1 MSKVTVEL
9 KKKQKKPRLN
19 LDELTLQSTRNS
31 YYRFKKM
38 KEKRF
43 LDFTNEEFI
52 SSNKLLLDSPR
63 RNSPTS
69 WMIHSVTEDLK
80 YKKGVYCIW
89 LVYKDEYIP
98 LYIGSGNIG
107 ARILDHCRPLN
118 NMNEKYKS
126 GNDFLYAFKD
136 YIYYSYIVETEDVN
150 QKIFTDPTANGPY
163 EISHKKLLE
172 EVESEFIYRL
182 DPIEN
187 LQYNY
192 QDRITLMNKYV
203 RLNEIK
209 KNIEKT
215 KKKAA

>member
-1 MSKVTVEL
+1 MTKGYIM

-80 YKKGVYCIW
+80 YKRGVYCIW
-89 LVYKDEYIP
+89 VVYKDEYIP

-126 GNDFLYAFKD
+126 DNDFLYAFKD
-136 YIYYSYIVETEDVN
+136 YIYYSYIIETEDVN

-172 EVESEFIYRL
+172 EVECEFIYRL

-187 LQYNY
+187 VQYNY

>member
-1 MSKVTVEL
+1 
-9 KKKQKKPRLN
+9 
-19 LDELTLQSTRNS
+19 
-31 YYRFKKM
+31 M

-80 YKKGVYCIW
+80 YKRGVYCIW
-89 LVYKDEYIP
+89 VVYKDEYIP

-107 ARILDHCRPLN
+107 ARILDHCRPHSY
-118 NMNEKYKS
+118 MNEIRYDEYNS
-126 GNDFLYAFKD
+126 NNFLYAFKD

-163 EISHKKLLE
+163 EISHTKLLE
-172 EVESEFIYRL
+172 EVEFEFICRL
-182 DPIEN
+182 EPIEN
-187 LQYNY
+187 IQYNY
-192 QDRITLMNKYV
+192 QDKILLMNKYV
-203 RLNEIK
+203 RLNEVK
-209 KNIEKT
+209 KKIEKT